1 MSSFT
6 ILGDSNAI
14 ATKGLIHSMND
25 IADML
30 KDLQI
35 DVNVTTTNN
44 KKIESI
50 KEFDNIATSAK
61 KLFVESLCKHSLNDE
76 SGIKTIF
83 KYLSYK
89 NKNSSDFK
97 LIILDVD
104 EDYYIE
110 CYIKNIKKY
119 TKFILALPPYVV
131 PDSLRGELRECRE
144 QVKQMWKNKRRDYL
158 ENRFHSRYSPS
169 EEDWEDFG
177 KVFLNSDLC
186 IKILVH
192 TKFDKRHKNMAEYS
206 GYDLFTEE
214 HETNESLPNNLA
226 WDLLYD
232 ENSNNG
238 TIYTGIISS
247 IRQEMKE
254 VYSVDAA
261 IPKLFSNLS
270 KDKIQEAMSILTTSG
285 ISHIDSKSL
294 IETPIQVDSISSE
307 IENDIKDIFS
317 LSQNVNK
324 TITRHIDTLDDI
336 MINNTDYNSYTDTNK
351 KLVSNLK
358 ETCEIIGE
366 VLQQISNTLLN
377 IETETSPR
385 AKRRALIGSINQMKI
400 ALDDITNILGGK
412 KVSSE
417 DSMAS
422 CQSDSNKT
430 EGSRTRL
437 ADNPFMGEVER

>member
-14 ATKGLIHSMND
+14 VTKGLLDSMND
-25 IADML
+25 IADIL
-30 KDLQI
+30 KDLG
-35 DVNVTTTNN
+35 VNINVATTNN

-50 KEFDNIATSAK
+50 KDFDNIATSAK

-76 SGIKTIF
+76 EGIKTIF

-89 NKNSSDFK
+89 NKNSSDFE

-110 CYIKNIKKY
+110 YYIENLEGY

-144 QVKQMWKNKRRDYL
+144 KVKQMWITKRRDYPGS
-158 ENRFHSRYSPS
+158 NMFRSSPS

-192 TKFDKRHKNMAEYS
+192 TKFDERHENMARYSDYDPFKGEYKT
-206 GYDLFTEE
+206 DK
-214 HETNESLPNNLA
+214 SLPNDLA
-226 WDLLYD
+226 WDLLYN

-238 TIYTGIISS
+238 TIYTGIIST
-247 IRQEMKE
+247 IRREMKE

-261 IPKLFSNLS
+261 ISKLFPNLS

-307 IENDIKDIFS
+307 IENDIKNIFL

-336 MINNTDYNSYTDTNK
+336 MINNINYNSYTNENK
-351 KLVSNLK
+351 TLVSNLK

-366 VLQQISNTLLN
+366 VLQQISKALLN

-437 ADNPFMGEVER
+437 ADNPFMGEIEG

>member
-6 ILGDSNAI
+6 ILGDNNAI
-14 ATKGLIHSMND
+14 ATKGLIDSMND

-50 KEFDNIATSAK
+50 KDFDNIATSAK
-61 KLFVESLCKHSLNDE
+61 KLFVESLCKHSFNDE
-76 SGIKTIF
+76 EGIKTIF
-83 KYLSYK
+83 KYLAYEDTMTTLK
-89 NKNSSDFK
+89 GNK
-97 LIILDVD
+97 II
-104 EDYYIE
+104 DYYIQ
-110 CYIKNIKKY
+110 NIEEY
-119 TKFILALPPYVV
+119 TKFNLALPPYVV
-131 PDSLRGELRECRE
+131 PDSLRSELRECRE

-158 ENRFHSRYSPS
+158 ADRSYSSYYSPS

-192 TKFDKRHKNMAEYS
+192 TKFDERHKNMAKYS

-270 KDKIQEAMSILTTSG
+270 KENIQEAMSILTTSNG
-285 ISHIDSKSL
+285 NHIDSKSL
-294 IETPIQVDSISSE
+294 TQTLIQIDSISSE
-307 IENDIKDIFS
+307 MENEINTIFKH
-317 LSQNVNK
+317 SQNVNK
-324 TITRHIDTLDDI
+324 TITTHIDILDDI

-417 DSMAS
+417 DSVAS

>member
-1 MSSFT
+1 
-6 ILGDSNAI
+6 
-14 ATKGLIHSMND
+14 MND
-25 IADML
+25 
-30 KDLQI
+30 
-35 DVNVTTTNN
+35 
-44 KKIESI
+44 E
-50 KEFDNIATSAK
+50 E
-61 KLFVESLCKHSLNDE
+61 
-76 SGIKTIF
+76 GIKTIF
-83 KYLSYK
+83 KYLAYEDTMITFDGIK
-89 NKNSSDFK
+89 
-97 LIILDVD
+97 II
-104 EDYYIE
+104 DYYIE
-110 CYIKNIKKY
+110 NIEEY
-119 TKFILALPPYVV
+119 TKFNLALHPYVI

-144 QVKQMWKNKRRDYL
+144 EVKQMWKNKRRDYL
-158 ENRFHSRYSPS
+158 ADRIYSSYSPS
-169 EEDWEDFG
+169 KEDFEDFG

-192 TKFDKRHKNMAEYS
+192 TKFDKRHEKMALYGDYDILKEEY
-206 GYDLFTEE
+206 EI
-214 HETNESLPNNLA
+214 NKSLPNDLA

-238 TIYTGIISS
+238 SIYTNVISR

-270 KDKIQEAMSILTTSG
+270 KENIQEAMSILTTSNG
-285 ISHIDSKSL
+285 NHIDSKSL
-294 IETPIQVDSISSE
+294 TQTPIQIDSISSE
-307 IENDIKDIFS
+307 MENEINTIFKH
-317 LSQNVNK
+317 SQNVNK
-324 TITRHIDTLDDI
+324 TITTHIDILDDI

-417 DSMAS
+417 DSVTS

-437 ADNPFMGEVER
+437 ADNPFMGTIEA